1 MKKVFIAISLVLI
14 FCFSRANDSTINLN
28 LIKTYKGTFKNF
40 ETDNLGNYYLIT
52 PTNQIIKLNNNFD
65 SVASFSNN
73 KPLGNITSIDVSN
86 PLKILVFYK
95 GFSTI
100 VVLDRF
106 LTTINTINLQKL
118 NMFDVSVV
126 TSSYDNNIWLFDE
139 IENKIKKIDN
149 EGKLLTETV
158 DFRLLFDYDK
168 SFTSQF
174 VKDFEGKLYIYSKQ
188 NGLFIFDYYGSFIRR
203 HSITA
208 LTNAQLAGYRL
219 IGLNKT
225 IVEILDIQNRKT
237 FNCKINIDPTQYS
250 KFLFSKTQI
259 FALNKEGL
267 NIFSYQ

>member
-1 MKKVFIAISLVLI
+1 MKKTFIAISLILS
-14 FCFSRANDSTINLN
+14 FCFCKANDSLINLN
-28 LIKTYKGTFKNF
+28 LVKTYKGNYKNF
-40 ETDNLGNYYLIT
+40 ETDNLGNYYLVT
-52 PTNQIIKLNNNFD
+52 PANQIIKLNNNFD

-106 LTTINTINLQKL
+106 LATINTINLQKL

-149 EGKLLTETV
+149 DGKLLTETV

-203 HSITA
+203 HSIT
-208 LTNAQLAGYRL
+208 LLNNSQLAGLKL
-219 IGLNKT
+219 IGFNNNILE
-225 IVEILDIQNRKT
+225 VLDIQNRKT
-237 FNCKINIDPTQYS
+237 INCRVNVDCTQYN
-250 KFLFSKTQI
+250 KFFFSKTQI
-259 FALNKEGL
+259 FALSKDGL
-267 NIFSYQ
+267 SVFVYN

>member
-1 MKKVFIAISLVLI
+1 MKKIIFTIFIATISCI
-14 FCFSRANDSTINLN
+14 AYANDSTINLT
-28 LIKTYKGTFKNF
+28 LIKNYKGNYKNF
-40 ETDNLGNYYLIT
+40 ETDNFGNYYLVT
-52 PTNQIIKLNNNFD
+52 NTNQIIKLNNTFD
-65 SVASFSNN
+65 SVASFSNI
-73 KPLGNITSIDVSN
+73 KSLGNISSIDVSN

-106 LTTINTINLQKL
+106 LSVINTINLQKL

-149 EGKLLTETV
+149 DGKVIAETV

-188 NGLFIFDYYGSFIRR
+188 NGLFVFDYYGSFIRR
-203 HSITA
+203 HSVTS
-208 LTNAQLAGYRL
+208 LSNAQLIGYKL
-219 IGLNKT
+219 IGFNKSV
-225 IVEILDIQNRKT
+225 VEILDIQNRKSI
-237 FNCKINIDPTQYS
+237 NCKLNIDSSQYS
-250 KFLFSKTQI
+250 KFIFSKTQV
-259 FALNKEGL
+259 FALGKDGL
-267 NIFSYQ
+267 SVFSY